1 MFGQLTKEKIDHRSI
16 LRHTVEDDFATT
28 VTTKWKPGFRSAVFY
43 ILFLALP
50 PQIQFL
56 CLLYEEIFVLGLFCL
71 TLYTG
76 RKQSVVVSIHML
88 QGLRV

>member
-1 MFGQLTKEKIDHRSI
+1 MTLLQQLRPNGNLALDH
-16 LRHTVEDDFATT
+16 H
-28 VTTKWKPGFRSAVFY
+28 

-56 CLLYEEIFVLGLFCL
+56 CLPYEEIFVLGLFCL

-88 QGLRV
+88 QGHRV